1 MHTFLKNNKTIEVG
15 WNISLNT
22 FFGKMYLNNNLV
34 IFVGKTKG
42 EIQTVLD
49 LQNQIEIRIPQD
61 IKNKLE
67 SDKNSSQ
74 SPSTII
80 DNLLDLL

>member
-22 FFGKMYLNNNLV
+22 FYGKMYLNDKLV

-42 EIQTVLD
+42 EVQTVLD

-61 IKNKLE
+61 VKNKLE
-67 SDKNSSQ
+67 SDKNSNQ
-74 SPSTII
+74 SSSTMI
-80 DNLLDLL
+80 DNLLDML